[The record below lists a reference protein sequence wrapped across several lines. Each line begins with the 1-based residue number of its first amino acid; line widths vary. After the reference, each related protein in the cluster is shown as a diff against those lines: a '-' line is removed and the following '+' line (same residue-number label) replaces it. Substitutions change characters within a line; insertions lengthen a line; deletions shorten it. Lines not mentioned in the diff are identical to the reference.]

1 MFECVVETK
10 GWMVMLNGNFLA
22 IIFSLAFSYKAAPPW
37 DLYHISTP
45 YRGTYPVVIL
55 LVKSYVANTFQGSC
69 NFTSKIISAI
79 YNRSFFLS
87 SGIYLYLVVRT
98 LLSYS

>member
-22 IIFSLAFSYKAAPPW
+22 IVFSLAFSYKAAPPW
-37 DLYHISTP
+37 DLYHILPSI
-45 YRGTYPVVIL
+45 YPVVIPP
-55 LVKSYVANTFQGSC
+55 VKSYVANTFQGSC
-69 NFTSKIISAI
+69 NLTSKTISAI
-79 YNRSFFLS
+79 YNRSFSLL
-87 SGIYLYLVVRT
+87 SGIYLYPVVRT